1 MGIGLTEEATVI
13 EYRPRI
19 ADGELA
25 ERMDSAGAVLIE
37 GPKSCGKTATASRR
51 ASTVFRMDTDDSAR
65 DLVDTAPELLLGAA
79 QPVLFDE
86 WQVAPK
92 LWNLVRRQ
100 VDDLGGCLLYT
111 SRCV

>member
-1 MGIGLTEEATVI
+1 VGIGLTEEATVI

-51 ASTVFRMDTDDSAR
+51 ASTVFRWTPT
-65 DLVDTAPELLLGAA
+65 TAPVIWWTPPRTALGAA

-86 WQVAPK
+86 WQP
-92 LWNLVRRQ
+92 RSSGTSC
-100 VDDLGGCLLYT
+100 VDRSMT
-111 SRCV
+111 SR

>member
-37 GPKSCGKTATASRR
+37 VEVVRQDGHGVASCLDRVPDGH
-51 ASTVFRMDTDDSAR
+51 
-65 DLVDTAPELLLGAA
+65 
-79 QPVLFDE
+79 
-86 WQVAPK
+86 
-92 LWNLVRRQ
+92 RRQ
-100 VDDLGGCLLYT
+100 
-111 SRCV
+111 RP